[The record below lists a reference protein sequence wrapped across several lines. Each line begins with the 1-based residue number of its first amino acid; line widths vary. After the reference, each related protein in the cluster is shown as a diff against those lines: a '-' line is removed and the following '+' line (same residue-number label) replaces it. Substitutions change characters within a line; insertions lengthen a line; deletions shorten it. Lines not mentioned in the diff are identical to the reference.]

1 MRTITTNLYTFD
13 ELSEEAKQK
22 AIKKFYDIN
31 VDYDWWKYTY
41 DDAEMIGCKI
51 SGFDLDRRSIGFDNE
66 KDIET
71 VAQLILENHGIGC
84 DTNRLADT
92 YLHDRKKLVE
102 KFSDG
107 VKTDIVT
114 EENEY
119 DFDQECDDLDREFIK
134 QLGECYLIML
144 RDDYE
149 WRTSEEQIIE
159 TIKCNEY
166 EFTQDGKTA

>member
-13 ELSEEAKQK
+13 ELSEEAKRK
-22 AIKKFYDIN
+22 AIEKLYDIN
-31 VDYDWWKYTY
+31 VDHDWWWCIY

-51 SGFDLDRRSIGFDNE
+51 SGFDLDRRLIEFDNE
-66 KDIET
+66 KDVET
-71 VAQLILENHGIGC
+71 VAQLVLKNHGIGA

-92 YLHDRKKLVE
+92 YLHDRKNLVE

-119 DFDQECDDLDREFIK
+119 DFDQECDDLDREFIN
-134 QLGECYLIML
+134 QLGERYLTML

-149 WRTSEEQIIE
+149 YHTSDEAIIE

-166 EFTQDGKTA
+166 EFTQDGKIA